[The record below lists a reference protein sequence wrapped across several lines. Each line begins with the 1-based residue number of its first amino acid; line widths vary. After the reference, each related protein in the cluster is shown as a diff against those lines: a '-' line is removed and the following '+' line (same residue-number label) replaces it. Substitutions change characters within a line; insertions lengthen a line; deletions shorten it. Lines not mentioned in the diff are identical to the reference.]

1 MCHSTGAAERSGF
14 RATSL
19 ETLRQMV
26 AANVGITLLPI
37 LAVRPPVA
45 CAPNVHLLGF
55 SDHAPSRRIAM
66 VWRKSTAMGP
76 FLKRLSEVIKD
87 LPPSLLDAQPDA
99 CREASTARAAMQVG

>member
-1 MCHSTGAAERSGF
+1 
-14 RATSL
+14 
-19 ETLRQMV
+19 
-26 AANVGITLLPI
+26 PI

-76 FLKRLSEVIKD
+76 FLKRLSEVIRD
-87 LPPSLLDAQPDA
+87 LPPALLDAQPEA
-99 CREASTARAAMQVG
+99 CRDESRTHAKTRTG